1 MLNVL
6 LWLAA
11 VEIVGLAAFP
21 IAYYLLPHL
30 RDRGYSL
37 SKPLGI
43 LILAYASWILSVL
56 HILPSQQ
63 LTVLLLLIAIG
74 AASAWYAR
82 GRRDELLAFWRRER
96 TAIIAAEVVF
106 LAMFFGWVAYRAYD
120 PAINHTE
127 QPMDF
132 AFLNASIRSTV
143 GSPEDPWLSGES
155 VSYYYFG
162 YWMMGALSK
171 LTGIS
176 SSVSYNL
183 ALAVIPAMAA
193 MGVFGLVYSMVRAEA
208 TRLPYRPSLIVLM
221 GPAGVLLLVYER
233 LRGEARR
240 LRWALVGGVAAAVLL
255 VASANMQGPL
265 EFARANGIG
274 SEGFWGRVGIQGM
287 EEPPAS
293 LSTSWTPEE
302 FWWWW
307 RASRV
312 ISTVQGDQVL
322 DYTIEEFPFFS
333 FMLGDLHPHVMS
345 IPFVLL
351 FLGFCWSFFRA
362 PADGLMRLGVRPV
375 LTILAMGLSLGGL
388 AFTNMWDLPVFAAVL
403 LGVAVL
409 KAYSVRDGGVVRLLR
424 LALPVWI
431 AVVGVA
437 VVLILPYLLT
447 FTSQVQGVAP
457 VLTPTTRPLHLVIVW
472 GLFLVAVTP
481 FILAEFWQTT
491 VDEEW
496 PRLLGALD
504 ARGLRALRH
513 LGVPAGR
520 PGGTVHKRFRKAVSG
535 GAVRAVGQCGGVTA
549 RSGCP
554 GRDRGSGGRVFA
566 LGLSALGLLLIMGP
580 ELLFVNDSFG
590 GASERMNTVFKL
602 YYQAWV
608 VLAAAS
614 GFAIYYWSDLR
625 EQLRGTKRL
634 LAGLWSAVF
643 VVLLAS
649 SAYYPAAAAASKG
662 DLFHDGATLD
672 GLAHVGR
679 GEYERSS
686 ISERRPTGLCP
697 ARGRWRR
704 LQRFRGG
711 CPEAPVSR
719 RYWLA
724 GARAPVARPPA
735 SPSRAG
741 GKTWRA
747 YTRPQ
752 TSRRRKPSWPGTA

>member
-496 PRLLGALD
+496 PRLLGLSMLVGFAPFVIWVFLQGGQEGPSISVLERLFQVAPFALLVSV
-504 ARGLRALRH
+504 AVYSALWLSR
-513 LGVPAGR
+513 
-520 PGGTVHKRFRKAVSG
+520 
-535 GAVRAVGQCGGVTA
+535 
-549 RSGCP
+549 
-554 GRDRGSGGRVFA
+554 RDRG
-566 LGLSALGLLLIMGP
+566 
-580 ELLFVNDSFG
+580 
-590 GASERMNTVFKL
+590 
-602 YYQAWV
+602 
-608 VLAAAS
+608 
-614 GFAIYYWSDLR
+614 
-625 EQLRGTKRL
+625 
-634 LAGLWSAVF
+634 
-643 VVLLAS
+643 
-649 SAYYPAAAAASKG
+649 
-662 DLFHDGATLD
+662 
-672 GLAHVGR
+672 
-679 GEYERSS
+679 
-686 ISERRPTGLCP
+686 
-697 ARGRWRR
+697 
-704 LQRFRGG
+704 
-711 CPEAPVSR
+711 PEAGCSR
-719 RYWLA
+719 W
-724 GARAPVARPPA
+724 GF
-735 SPSRAG
+735 
-741 GKTWRA
+741 
-747 YTRPQ
+747 
-752 TSRRRKPSWPGTA
+752 RRWACS